1 MAGYGGDAARVLNK
15 NESERDRRIR
25 LRKEEIFKAAE
36 TPVKAEAGGRGGTP
50 GSAAAARTK
59 RDQVFEDK
67 RRRFQQQQHGGDGQY
82 AEPDSSPG
90 GPSGDAGGSWRRPEG
105 LTPRWAK
112 GGGEDVAVPRAGGQV
127 RSDRVMIFNRAQ

>member
-15 NESERDRRIR
+15 NESERERRIR
-25 LRKEEIFKAAE
+25 LRREEIFKASD
-36 TPVKAEAGGRGGTP
+36 TPAKADPGGRGGTP

-59 RDQVFEDK
+59 RDQVFEEK
-67 RRRFQQQQHGGDGQY
+67 RRRFHNQQGGQY

-90 GPSGDAGGSWRRPEG
+90 GPPGDGGGGWRRPEG

-127 RSDRVMIFNRAQ
+127 RPEIG

>member
-67 RRRFQQQQHGGDGQY
+67 RRRFQQQQGGQY

-90 GPSGDAGGSWRRPEG
+90 GPPGDGWRRPEG

-112 GGGEDVAVPRAGGQV
+112 GGGEDVAVPRDGGQV
-127 RSDRVMIFNRAQ
+127 SPR

>member
-67 RRRFQQQQHGGDGQY
+67 RRRFQQQQGGGGQY
-82 AEPDSSPG
+82 AELNSSPG
-90 GPSGDAGGSWRRPEG
+90 GPPGDGGDSWRRPEG

-112 GGGEDVAVPRAGGQV
+112 GGGEDVEVPRAGGQV
-127 RSDRVMIFNRAQ
+127 RSNGDVMPR